1 LRTKTKAKM
10 SKDLNFDFTELLGS
24 NVEFTEQEN
33 PHLNVEIPPEEP
45 SKKKKEVELEDDI
58 EFIRGAAPKEETGE
72 EIEEEEVSEEV
83 KNTPLSDD
91 TKENKDASGSF
102 ALAFAK
108 FQQDRGV
115 ISDFNEEELL
125 KIEEESGEV
134 GMLEYLLDKS
144 RESIFEEAKKMYAA
158 DKEELAEYFDL
169 KDIGVDTETA
179 KELAYQKGHFG
190 NITEEDLTESEDL
203 RRKVIEQ
210 HYKMTTNF
218 NESKIKKLVENIFN
232 LGEDETE
239 AIEALEVIKE
249 STKKQIEEVKKQT
262 LEQQKMQQKLIE
274 DARENM
280 KKLIYETDEIIKGQK
295 INKQTQKKLEE
306 MILQPAAKDA
316 NGNALNAI
324 WAKRAENPQEF
335 DLKVAYLLHTG
346 VFDGKMDKLKSKTK
360 TEVVTGFEEM
370 LRSKNQSQGGKTV
383 TKTQGDT
390 SLLDEFLRGN

>member
-1 LRTKTKAKM
+1 M

-24 NVEFTEQEN
+24 DVEFTEQEN

-45 SKKKKEVELEDDI
+45 SKKKKEVELEGDI

-72 EIEEEEVSEEV
+72 EIEKEEVSEEV

-262 LEQQKMQQKLIE
+262 LEQQKMHQKLIE

-306 MILQPAAKDA
+306 MILQPVAKDA

-346 VFDGKMDKLKSKTK
+346 IFDGKMDKIKSKTK

>member
-1 LRTKTKAKM
+1 M

-306 MILQPAAKDA
+306 MILQPVAKDA

>member
-1 LRTKTKAKM
+1 M

-306 MILQPAAKDA
+306 MILQPVAKDA

-346 VFDGKMDKLKSKTK
+346 IFDGKMDKIKSKTK

>member
-1 LRTKTKAKM
+1 M

>member
-1 LRTKTKAKM
+1 M

-45 SKKKKEVELEDDI
+45 SKKKKEVELEGDI

-262 LEQQKMQQKLIE
+262 LKQQKMQQKLIE

-346 VFDGKMDKLKSKTK
+346 IFDGKIDKIKSKTK

>member
-1 LRTKTKAKM
+1 M

-158 DKEELAEYFDL
+158 DKKELSEYFDL

-346 VFDGKMDKLKSKTK
+346 IFDGKMDKIKSKTK
-360 TEVVTGFEEM
+360 TEVVTGFEEV

>member
-1 LRTKTKAKM
+1 M

-262 LEQQKMQQKLIE
+262 LKQQKMQQKLIE

-306 MILQPAAKDA
+306 MILQPVAKDA

>member
-1 LRTKTKAKM
+1 M

-249 STKKQIEEVKKQT
+249 STKEQIEEVKKQT

-346 VFDGKMDKLKSKTK
+346 IFDGKMDKIKSKTK

>member
-1 LRTKTKAKM
+1 M

-346 VFDGKMDKLKSKTK
+346 IFDGKMDKIKSKTK

>member
-1 LRTKTKAKM
+1 M

-262 LEQQKMQQKLIE
+262 LKQQKMQQKLIE